1 MLALLDADDAT
12 RLARLLGMLG
22 SAHDGEVLNAARMAD
37 RFVRER
43 GLTWSQLILP
53 KPKAE
58 PVRSSTASPD
68 GWRALARWIIANV
81 GDELREKEAQFVS
94 QMTTWR
100 GMPTE
105 KQQEWLARIAVRFGY
120 TDGGRNG

>member
-1 MLALLDADDAT
+1 MTLPLLEADEAT
-12 RLARLLGMLG
+12 RLVRLLGMLG

-43 GLTWSQLILP
+43 GLMWTQIIQP
-53 KPKAE
+53 KPAE
-58 PVRSSTASPD
+58 VTGAD
-68 GWRALARWIIANV
+68 GWRTMARWNISNF
-81 GDELREKEAQFVS
+81 GDELREKEAAFVG

-105 KQQEWLARIAVRFGY
+105 KQQAWLKTIAERFG
-120 TDGGRNG
+120 GR

>member
-1 MLALLDADDAT
+1 MLALLDADETT
-12 RLARLLGMLG
+12 RLVRLLGMLG

-53 KPKAE
+53 KPKAAADR
-58 PVRSSTASPD
+58 PSMASPD
-68 GWRALARWIIANV
+68 GWRALARWILTNV
-81 GDELREKEAQFVS
+81 GGELNEKEAQFVS

-100 GMPTE
+100 GMPSE
-105 KQQEWLARIAVRFGY
+105 KQQAWLKAIAEQFGSQQ
-120 TDGGRNG
+120 